1 MLECIMYHYS
11 ILFSLI
17 FISLFSACG
26 PSGEYTKT
34 QEEKKDPIPVL
45 LTDLD
50 LTSITVERGPV
61 FFASVKDKNGLQ
73 ATNDNFGFSNTYTFQ
88 TKPTLPIYV
97 KGGYIDAD
105 NNSNLDK
112 NDVILKF
119 KMSSYSNII
128 SPLTT
133 FVGDSKSDPT
143 KLNYLTKYYN
153 ISKTDIYT
161 DVPSKT
167 SKNVIILSNA
177 IYKNLKLGYAFNS
190 SEFNQTIIDLNATY
204 EQSYSDIT
212 NLKELAIKLENEVL
226 NDLNE
231 TNLQDLDLENI
242 DTNLSNNFFIDTKDI
257 NNSQFK
263 RVKKSTDSVAS
274 IWNIAFKI
282 PLNSNTSHFDI
293 GINMLKK
300 SSGSIGNIIAK
311 DITIKDN
318 KLISVGGLVVFGKKV
333 SGSTGSKNYKATHT
347 ITKNAIRLLGN
358 KLLFN
363 LGSIINSQTI
373 ISPQSFTNTAE
384 YDVKLFITKLDI
396 NASVTNENNSLQ
408 IGYDKYFSFPTAS
421 QEVNGTLTIND

>member
-26 PSGEYTKT
+26 PSGEFTQT
-34 QEEKKDPIPVL
+34 QQEEQQDPLVVI
-45 LTDLD
+45 DLD
-50 LTSITVERGPV
+50 LTSITVERGPI
-61 FFASVKDKNGLQ
+61 FFASVKDKNGLK
-73 ATNDNFGFSNTYTFQ
+73 ATNDNFGFSNTYTFS

-97 KGGYIDAD
+97 EGGYIDVD
-105 NNSNLDK
+105 NNANLDK
-112 NDVILKF
+112 NDTILTL

-133 FVGDSKSDPT
+133 FVGDSKTDPT
-143 KLNYLTKYYN
+143 KLNYLTEHYN
-153 ISKTDIYT
+153 ISQTDIFG

-167 SKNVIILSNA
+167 SINVIIISNA
-177 IYKNLKLGYAFNS
+177 IYKNLKLGYTFNS
-190 SEFNQTIIDLNATY
+190 NEFNQTITDLNTTY
-204 EQSYSDIT
+204 EQSFSEIT

-242 DTNLSNNFFIDTKDI
+242 DANLSNNFFIDTKDI
-257 NNSQFK
+257 NNSQFQ
-263 RVKKSTDSVAS
+263 RVKNSTDSVSS
-274 IWNIAFKI
+274 IWNITFEI
-282 PLNSNTSHFDI
+282 PLNSNISHFDI

-363 LGSIINSQTI
+363 LGYIINSQTI

-396 NASVTNENNSLQ
+396 NASLTNENNSLQ

-421 QEVNGTLTIND
+421 QEVNGTLIIND